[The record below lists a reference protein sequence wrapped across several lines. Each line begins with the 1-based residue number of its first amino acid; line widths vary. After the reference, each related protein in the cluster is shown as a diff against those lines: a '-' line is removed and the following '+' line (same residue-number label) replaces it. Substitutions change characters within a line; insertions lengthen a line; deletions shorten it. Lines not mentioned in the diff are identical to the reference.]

1 MVYTQHKIQSYH
13 TFTLCSDVD
22 NYVRGRP
29 VEKISLFILYRTNYM
44 LLEPLEASKRCL
56 SCQNYAITRE
66 HSGTNKFYT
75 GTNSLKVDQNPTKK
89 TNQ

>member
-29 VEKISLFILYRTNYM
+29 VEKISLFILYRTNYT
-44 LLEPLEASKRCL
+44 LLEPLEASKRSL
-56 SCQNYAITRE
+56 YCQILATTE
-66 HSGTNKFYT
+66 ES
-75 GTNSLKVDQNPTKK
+75 
-89 TNQ
+89 